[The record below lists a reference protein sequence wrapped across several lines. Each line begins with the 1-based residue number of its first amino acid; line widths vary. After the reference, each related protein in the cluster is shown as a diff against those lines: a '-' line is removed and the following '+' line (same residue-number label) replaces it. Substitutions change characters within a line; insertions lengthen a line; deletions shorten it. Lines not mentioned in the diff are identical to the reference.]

1 MEYIARTKE
10 NSFETQSLKTHGE
23 EVAALATVF
32 APSYLKSAAYIGGL
46 IFDEIQKLPVPLLL
60 PCLQA
65 IAFLCHNCGSISF
78 LLSAV
83 MPDIQPLFDEYVK
96 TGLDIRD
103 MVPDKSLFPE
113 FYNCRYKYIEI
124 DSGSDLI
131 QCAKGKKS
139 FLIIT
144 NGKRG
149 ALKMYFEYLKQK
161 NTQVYYLSTYQTAN
175 DRQKAME
182 EIREKLKIPG
192 KSKSLQFPRR

>member
-1 MEYIARTKE
+1 
-10 NSFETQSLKTHGE
+10 
-23 EVAALATVF
+23 
-32 APSYLKSAAYIGGL
+32 
-46 IFDEIQKLPVPLLL
+46 
-60 PCLQA
+60 
-65 IAFLCHNCGSISF
+65 
-78 LLSAV
+78 
-83 MPDIQPLFDEYVK
+83 MPDIQLLFDEYVQ

-113 FYNCRYKYIEI
+113 FYNCCYKYIEI

-161 NTQVYYLSTYQTAN
+161 NTQVYYLSTY
-175 DRQKAME
+175 
-182 EIREKLKIPG
+182 
-192 KSKSLQFPRR
+192 